1 MQCFYTQVIYD
12 ISSWTMI
19 SFSAEGQSVD
29 IKMMEILSSW
39 LYELIDEMR
48 NLCTGLET
56 YM

>member
-1 MQCFYTQVIYD
+1 MICDTL
-12 ISSWTMI
+12 SWTMI

-29 IKMMEILSSW
+29 IRMMEILSSW
-39 LYELIDEMR
+39 LHELIDEMC